1 MKSESLLTPFS
12 HLYVE
17 EELLSGPWAEEVGRI
32 QSRLKKAVVVPIG
45 SFQEITQRRTARWND
60 QKRSPKLVLAR
71 KHGELVY
78 PCSEVAPNFGHPNFY
93 YAVPMQ
99 NCLYDCEYCY
109 LQGMYT
115 SANLVYFVNQKEMM
129 ERVLELSEQL
139 GELYLCIAY
148 DNDLLAMEGMLG
160 VTAEWVEGLRHSS
173 QVTVEVRTKSANFR
187 ALKKTEAPPN
197 FTLAWTLS
205 PSPVI
210 ERFEA
215 GTPGL
220 EARIQAMLEA
230 IEAGWRV
237 RLCLDPLLPVQD
249 WAAVYGELFE
259 RLDSED
265 SFWSKLEDASYGLFR
280 MPKQLLR
287 QARKARPDSALLHSA
302 HSREERGL
310 LTLSGTTQDALL
322 SHVGKKLRERMDP
335 ERVWQT

>member
-1 MKSESLLTPFS
+1 MKPDSLLPPFS

-17 EELLSGPWAEEVGRI
+17 EELLEGPWAEEVRRI
-32 QSRLKKAVVVPIG
+32 RDRLTKAVVVPIG

-78 PCSEVAPNFGHPNFY
+78 PCSDVAPNFGHANFY

-129 ERVLELSEQL
+129 DRVLELSEEL
-139 GELYLCIAY
+139 GEIYLCIAY

-160 VTAEWVEGLRHSS
+160 VTAEWVEGLRGADR
-173 QVTVEVRTKSANFR
+173 VTVEVRTKSANFR
-187 ALKKTEAPPN
+187 AIKKLKPADN
-197 FTLAWTLS
+197 FILAWTLS
-205 PSPVI
+205 PAPVI

-220 EARIQAMLEA
+220 EARIGAMTEA
-230 IEAGWRV
+230 MRAGWRV
-237 RLCLDPLLPVQD
+237 RLCLDPLLPVQGWTETYD
-249 WAAVYGELFE
+249 ELFE
-259 RLDSED
+259 RLDQES
-265 SFWSKLEDASYGLFR
+265 SFWTKLEDSSYGLFR
-280 MPKQLLR
+280 MPKQILR

-310 LTLSGTTQDALL
+310 MTLSGTAQSSLL
-322 SHVGKKLRERMDP
+322 SHVGKRLRERLDSGQ
-335 ERVWQT
+335 VWET